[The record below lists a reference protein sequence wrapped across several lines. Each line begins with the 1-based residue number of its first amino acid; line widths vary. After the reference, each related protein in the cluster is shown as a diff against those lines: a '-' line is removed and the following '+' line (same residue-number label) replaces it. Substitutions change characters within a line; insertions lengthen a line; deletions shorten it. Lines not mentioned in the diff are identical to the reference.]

1 MNSHGNFTK
10 TGIDFPLISH
20 QNLLITNEHLIMTRK
35 LTLQQ
40 RIFIVSES
48 KDTPFSALI
57 QLFIAKFPGITPP
70 TRKTVFNIKKKFRV
84 HGVVTDRQ
92 KDASGAPS
100 TGVTFENTVAI
111 VGSVADHPRLSTRR
125 RSANLGIQNR

>member
-40 RIFIVSES
+40 RVFIVSES
-48 KDTPFSALI
+48 KDTPSSALI
-57 QLFIAKFPGITPP
+57 QLFIAKFLESLPLLGKPSSTSRRNLEYMELSL
-70 TRKTVFNIKKKFRV
+70 TDKRTHLV
-84 HGVVTDRQ
+84 HHLR
-92 KDASGAPS
+92 
-100 TGVTFENTVAI
+100 E
-111 VGSVADHPRLSTRR
+111 
-125 RSANLGIQNR
+125 